1 MGRDGRMGGM
11 AGFVQ
16 RAGTSKERKDVRTY
30 ARASPDVSA
39 DDHEQ
44 PPWPAKPG
52 QHHRREQREWDG
64 RQGCC
69 VHGFSGRLQRGPAS
83 EAADQ
88 QLQPPAGRSRPRDG
102 WPMTTAGREGCA
114 GQTGSHSRA
123 SLWWIQGRL
132 TALLAM
138 AAAAPS
144 DLLVSFAC
152 THSSL

>member
-123 SLWWIQGRL
+123 SLGMVDPGELEIDRAVGHGSRCSIRSTSQL
-132 TALLAM
+132 CLHL
-138 AAAAPS
+138 
-144 DLLVSFAC
+144 
-152 THSSL
+152 